1 MDKTEDSV
9 SKGETLEARQNQ
21 DQSSDALKT
30 GGACGRDEDED
41 TSKDPDKLKASSSDH
56 ATKDP
61 TEKNLATSDSD
72 RNTQAKLKAS
82 SSDHATKDPTEKNLA
97 TSDSDRNTQAKPK
110 TEEAASPEPA
120 KDGSSKQPSAV
131 KQAGTLS
138 KHLET
143 CT

>member
-72 RNTQAKLKAS
+72 RNTQAK
-82 SSDHATKDPTEKNLA
+82 
-97 TSDSDRNTQAKPK
+97 PK

-138 KHLET
+138 RHLET